1 MSIIFFGAGVNPR
14 WVVRKKKPSEERN
27 DPLSLETK
35 RGKPRKVQPTSN
47 EDDKDSNIQIVK
59 LLNVMFMYMYVHIYI
74 CLYIYVHDTP
84 LIIDQFLCI

>member
-14 WVVRKKKPSEERN
+14 WVVRKKPSEERN

-74 CLYIYVHDTP
+74 YVCTYMFTIH
-84 LIIDQFLCI
+84 LS